1 MIQWCLKMFEVK
13 DYEASKLYIARKCSH
28 PFGFQ
33 TLTVVLA
40 ALLSAGLLI
49 PSVFAGCAS
58 CGGEENWDPTTF
70 LNSDVPGQAAKTSS
84 SNQASAGNSAQSATQ
99 PTKRSDLFPN
109 GQIIKPPQSV
119 SSSDL
124 VLDVSNDNSYSR
136 SHIKGALLV
145 PSRSFLNDDGTIK
158 SVPEMTKIL
167 SNAGISPKDSVVVYS
182 NKLSEAA
189 FAFWTLRYLGQDNV
203 KVLDGNLN
211 DWNAAGL
218 RNEVS
223 PNIKPAAEYTPNP
236 KSEILADYDYVKSGS
251 AQLIDARSF
260 TEFSKGRISGSI
272 SLDPAEVLLG
282 GKVKN
287 GKDLANM
294 FSGLNKDKPVVVY
307 SGDYYQASLLWYAL
321 QLMGYKGNIYTWQD
335 WAAHQ
340 PASEKKETVPAGK
353 STANA
358 DRFKKLGTT

>member
-1 MIQWCLKMFEVK
+1 MFEVK
-13 DYEASKLYIARKCSH
+13 DYEASKLYVARKCRYS
-28 PFGFQ
+28 FCVQ
-33 TLTVVLA
+33 TLTVVLVA
-40 ALLSAGLLI
+40 ILSAGLLI
-49 PSVFAGCAS
+49 PDAFAGGC
-58 CGGEENWDPTTF
+58 CGGGTWDPSAF
-70 LNSDVPGQAAKTSS
+70 LNSDEPGVQAAKTSS
-84 SNQASAGNSAQSATQ
+84 SNQAPASNRAQSATQ
-99 PTKRSDLFPN
+99 PVQRSNLFPN
-109 GQIIKPPQSV
+109 GQIIKPLQSV

-124 VLDVSNDNSYSR
+124 VLDVSNDNSYGR

-145 PSRSFLNDDGTIK
+145 PSKNFLNDDGTIK

-182 NKLSEAA
+182 NSPCEAA

-203 KVLDGNLN
+203 KVLDGGLN

-218 RNEVS
+218 PNEAS
-223 PNIKPAAEYTPNP
+223 QNIKPAAEYTPNP
-236 KSEILADYDYVKSGS
+236 KSEMLADYDYVKSGS
-251 AQLIDARSF
+251 AQLIDTRSF
-260 TEFSKGRISGSI
+260 TEFGKGRIPGAT
-272 SLDPAEVLLG
+272 SLDLAEVLQG
-282 GKVKN
+282 SKVKN
-287 GKDLANM
+287 GSDLANM
-294 FSGLNKDKPVVVY
+294 FSKLNKDKPVTVY

-340 PASEKKETVPAGK
+340 PVSEKKETVPAGK